1 MTSTKGIIIGGV
13 KKIKEITSSEAIL
26 ELENTPLKIKG
37 NNLALVKTNNDINTI
52 ELEGEIYGLE
62 FKAEKK
68 KEKEEIKNLQKS

>member
-37 NNLALVKTNNDINTI
+37 NSLALVKTNNEYQHHRTRRRNIWP
-52 ELEGEIYGLE
+52 
-62 FKAEKK
+62 
-68 KEKEEIKNLQKS
+68 

>member
-37 NNLALVKTNNDINTI
+37 NNLALVKRYVNMLISMY
-52 ELEGEIYGLE
+52 LM
-62 FKAEKK
+62 
-68 KEKEEIKNLQKS
+68 